1 MNKASSKFKIGK
13 KCVLLS
19 TVAPWAYKDKK
30 LLTFKIS
37 TKILAIFGTVG
48 ILSVTNFLSLWAQ
61 WATVYLFGTLLS
73 F

>member
-37 TKILAIFGTVG
+37 TKILAISIFSPLIPNLCADKSEIGRK
-48 ILSVTNFLSLWAQ
+48 
-61 WATVYLFGTLLS
+61 
-73 F
+73 